1 MHSQVYQEHY
11 GISMK
16 GKRVV
21 SVHCFAMYDN
31 GATSWKN
38 GVLG

>member
-1 MHSQVYQEHY
+1 MHLQVYQEHY
-11 GISMK
+11 GYLYK

-31 GATSWKN
+31 GATGWKIA
-38 GVLG
+38 VLG